1 MPPAV
6 VAKLGE
12 NGFKSKLE
20 EGKYWM
26 KQNLL
31 QWRRGF
37 PIICRPTGRRIA
49 GVLFHVD
56 RDYEEGVRQPKDI
69 GYLIAPNGESLTEP
83 LHYFDD
89 SIQGF
94 RDAIFADFGFVKI
107 TSFVS
112 NRPGSQRI
120 FWMAPADAE
129 NVDELERE
137 VHIRSNQANEYCRMM
152 NTAKDQLDKTRK
164 LLDESENSKRK
175 MDYEIGDLAEQVSAL
190 KARSRTHE
198 RRYKEL
204 EGQLN
209 EIDAMTR
216 QYVKSAV
223 ERGEFK
229 GMSDIEKVNTI
240 LNKVREFSQTA
251 DKVVGKEIEREK
263 GPDIKK
269 LEMELDEAKAKIEE
283 LEKKKAESEKPGGVG
298 HG

>member
-20 EGKYWM
+20 EGKHWM
-26 KQNLL
+26 KQNML

-56 RDYEEGVRQPKDI
+56 RDYEEGVGQTKDI
-69 GYLIAPNGESLTEP
+69 GYLISPNGETMTEP
-83 LHYFDD
+83 LHYFEE

-137 VHIRSNQANEYCRMM
+137 VHIRTNQANEYYRMM
-152 NTAKDQLDKTRK
+152 NTSNDQLNQARK

-175 MDYEIGDLAEQVSAL
+175 MDHEIGDLAGQVSAL
-190 KARSRTHE
+190 KARSRTDE
-198 RRYKEL
+198 RKRKEV

-229 GMSDIEKVNTI
+229 GMSDIEKVSAI
-240 LNKVREFSQTA
+240 LDKVREFSQTA
-251 DKVVGKEIEREK
+251 DKVVGKEIEGEK
-263 GPDIKK
+263 GPDTKK
-269 LEMELDEAKAKIEE
+269 LEMELEVAKAKIEE
-283 LEKKKAESEKPGGVG
+283 LEKKKAEGGKPGGEG
-298 HG
+298 HD